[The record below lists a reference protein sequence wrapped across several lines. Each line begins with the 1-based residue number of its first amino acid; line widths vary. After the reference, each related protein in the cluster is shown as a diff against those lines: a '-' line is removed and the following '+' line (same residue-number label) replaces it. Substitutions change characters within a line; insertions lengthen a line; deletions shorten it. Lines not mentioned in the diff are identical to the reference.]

1 MKVQNNNNNKTL
13 VNKLIDMKSCE
24 LNVEEF
30 KIADLKKLNEIQ
42 ENPERQLNKLRNK
55 INKQKEY
62 FTKETETIK
71 KNQTNFAAE
80 KLSK

>member
-1 MKVQNNNNNKTL
+1 MKGY
-13 VNKLIDMKSCE
+13 E

-62 FTKETETIK
+62 FTKKTETIK
-71 KNQTNFAAE
+71 KEPNRNSAAE